1 MKQSKLFGIITDF
14 CLFLVLL
21 SVVDLLFR
29 HGLNFSAWNL
39 ASARLAYN
47 ASIAAVIAIV
57 FYLRVPSR

>member
-1 MKQSKLFGIITDF
+1 MQSKPFRIFTDF
-14 CLFLVLL
+14 CIFLVAL
-21 SVVDLLFR
+21 SFVDLLFR

-57 FYLRVPSR
+57 FYLRSPSR